1 MPHTN
6 CCACTCLCP
15 FVACFVSTDTLCV
28 WGAGGDTT
36 VRVWRASDLSLVRV
50 LRGHRGSVLTL
61 LAVGSVLLS
70 GSRDNTI
77 RYAIHATI
85 PCRRAGL
92 LASMMAVSM
101 DMAWG
106 LVVVFIHTMSLWL
119 WLFWTPCTAASPSCE
134 SL

>member
-1 MPHTN
+1 MSGAQCSSYCVAGSVSSRMPHTN
-6 CCACTCLCP
+6 CCACTCSCP
-15 FVACFVSTDTLCV
+15 FVACFVSTDTFCV

-77 RYAIHATI
+77 RYVFVCSWGDVLAAQ
-85 PCRRAGL
+85 GL
-92 LASMMAVSM
+92 CTGRNR
-101 DMAWG
+101 G
-106 LVVVFIHTMSLWL
+106 LRHFLGGNSHQG
-119 WLFWTPCTAASPSCE
+119 A
-134 SL
+134 